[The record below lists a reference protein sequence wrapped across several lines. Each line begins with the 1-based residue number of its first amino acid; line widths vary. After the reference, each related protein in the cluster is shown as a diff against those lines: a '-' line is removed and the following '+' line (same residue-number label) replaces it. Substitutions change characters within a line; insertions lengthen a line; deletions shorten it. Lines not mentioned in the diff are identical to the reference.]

1 MAVFRHDI
9 YGGVLSE
16 AIRKGEIGGGSGS
29 KIRDQS
35 RKVEVVEEELGA
47 VLESGGRERVKG

>member
-1 MAVFRHDI
+1 V
-9 YGGVLSE
+9 
-16 AIRKGEIGGGSGS
+16 SGS

-47 VLESGGRERVKG
+47 VLESGGRESQMLEKEWF

>member
-1 MAVFRHDI
+1 MV
-9 YGGVLSE
+9 YMGGVLSE

-47 VLESGGRERVKG
+47 VLESGGRESQMLEKEWF

>member
-1 MAVFRHDI
+1 
-9 YGGVLSE
+9 VLSE

-47 VLESGGRERVKG
+47 VLESGGRERESQMLEKEWF